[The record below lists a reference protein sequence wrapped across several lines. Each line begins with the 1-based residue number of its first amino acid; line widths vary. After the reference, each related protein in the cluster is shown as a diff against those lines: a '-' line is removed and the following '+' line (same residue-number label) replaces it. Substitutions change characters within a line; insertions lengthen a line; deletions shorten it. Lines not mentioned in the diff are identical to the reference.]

1 MGRRTFSREFKR
13 QVARQALSGEKGMAQ
28 LCREHSL
35 CQTVV
40 RKWREQYRLLGDQAW
55 AEHGKATGASSRP
68 IRLVEPTP
76 EERIAELE
84 AALGRAHLE
93 IELLQRALKK
103 GACHPGRNGR

>member
-40 RKWREQYRLLGDQAW
+40 RKWREQYRLFRELAW
-55 AEHGKATGASSRP
+55 PEHPAKAMGRP
-68 IRLVEPTP
+68 VEPVEPAP

-103 GACHPGRNGR
+103 GASLLGRNGK